1 MKILKNNLYILK
13 LCFKAAP
20 LCVCLK
26 VLADVLNHAISTLI
40 SLYFMRYI
48 VEAVQ
53 GNKPYGEAF
62 ALILLMFAVKVLAS
76 VLDSL
81 GYHVVERIASIKT
94 SALLMEMLYGQA
106 ISVDLSCYENPKF
119 YDSYTKANEQ
129 ITRYAHKAL
138 YLVTRVIGIIVSM
151 VISVY
156 AIAVLEPLV
165 LIIVVIPVVIEQALV
180 KKYTEL
186 KFNRDRDTTYERRQV
201 EYVNRTVYLQDFAK
215 DIRLTSIFTPII
227 KSFENAIDSM
237 IKTSKEY
244 GIRIGIVRFFRTIVS
259 ELFVYLG
266 VQSLIV
272 YQYLANSAYSFA
284 ELTTLLNAASEFSN
298 LIGSFSWARNDIYQ
312 CGMFIENFRTFM
324 AYETKMPEN
333 ENGKSV
339 DINNTDIEFKNVGF
353 TYEGSEIP
361 VLKDIN
367 MTIKKGQRIAIV
379 GHNGAGKSTFVKLL
393 MRLYDTTEG
402 SIEVGG
408 VNVKDYRLS
417 EYRNIFGTIFQDFK
431 IFATSVTNNVLLHGN
446 VTEEDTKR
454 AKEAL
459 KASGIYDKV
468 DSFPGKMESQL
479 TKEFAKDGIMMSGGE
494 LQKLAIA
501 RVFAKNSEICI
512 LDEPS
517 SALDPMS
524 EYEIFENM
532 LKACEGKTVIFISH
546 RLSSTVMAD
555 KIYMFEEG
563 RILEQGSHEEL
574 MSKNGKY
581 AEMYNMQ
588 AKKYKEE
595 LAYEA

>member
-1 MKILKNNLYILK
+1 MKILKNNLYILR

-26 VLADVLNHAISTLI
+26 VFADVLNYVTDTLI
-40 SLYFMRYI
+40 TLYFMRYI

-53 GNKPYGEAF
+53 GNKSYGEAF
-62 ALILLMFAVKVLAS
+62 VLILGMFAVKVAAS
-76 VLDSL
+76 VMDRL
-81 GYHVVERIASIKT
+81 GYHVLERMASIKT

-129 ITRYAHKAL
+129 ITRYAHRAL
-138 YLVTRVIGIIVSM
+138 YHITRVIGIIVSM
-151 VISVY
+151 IISVY
-156 AIAVLEPLV
+156 AIAVSEPLV
-165 LIIVVIPVVIEQALV
+165 IFIVVIPVIIEQALV

-186 KFNRDRDTTYERRQV
+186 KFNRDKDTTYERRQV

-215 DIRLTSIFTPII
+215 DIRLTGIFTPII

-244 GIRIGIVRFFRTIVS
+244 GIKIGIVRFFRTIVS

-272 YQYLANSAYSFA
+272 YQYLVNSAYSFA
-284 ELTTLLNAASEFSN
+284 ELTTLLNAASEFSS
-298 LIGSFSWARNDIYQ
+298 LVGSFSQTRNDIYQ

-333 ENGKSV
+333 ENGKNV
-339 DINNTDIEFKNVGF
+339 DVSNTDMELKNVGF
-353 TYEGSEIP
+353 TYEGSETP

-367 MTIKKGQRIAIV
+367 MTIKKGERIAIV

-402 SIEVGG
+402 TISVGG
-408 VNVKDYRLS
+408 TDIREYRLS
-417 EYRNIFGTIFQDFK
+417 EYRGLFGTIFQDFK
-431 IFATSVTNNVLLHGN
+431 IFATTITNNVLLHGD

-454 AKEAL
+454 AEKAL

-468 DSFPGKMESQL
+468 DSLPNKMESQL
-479 TKEFAKDGIMMSGGE
+479 TKEFAKDGVMMSGGE

-555 KIYMFEEG
+555 KIYMLEEG
-563 RILEQGSHEEL
+563 RIIEQGSHEEL

-581 AEMYNMQ
+581 AEMYQMQ